1 GVVLARDGWT
11 VRTADA
17 SLSAHVEHTI
27 VVRNGA
33 PLVLTA

>member
-1 GVVLARDGWT
+1 MAADGWT

-17 SLSAHVEHTI
+17 SLSAHVEHTVI
-27 VVRNGA
+27 VRDGA